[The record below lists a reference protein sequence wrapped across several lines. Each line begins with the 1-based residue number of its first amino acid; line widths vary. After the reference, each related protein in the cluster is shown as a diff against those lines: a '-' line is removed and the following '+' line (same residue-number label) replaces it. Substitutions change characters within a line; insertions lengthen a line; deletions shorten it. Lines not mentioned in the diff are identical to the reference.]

1 MCARAWAQAFHVVR
15 HEPVEKLGGIGS
27 GHRDGAAPGEVDEN
41 GTRPQERE
49 TGIGSGRKQH
59 SCDSR
64 MCRKMRRLN
73 ESTPKPRAPRRRRR
87 TGRAVANGP
96 AEAAATPASEVSFFE
111 TEAYAPSNTTIVE
124 TVASAPPPV
133 SMSQEDQKLAL
144 FIDID
149 NVIIG
154 LRESGHPKFDVKL
167 LISRL
172 LDKGKI
178 VIKKA
183 YADWSRYA
191 EYKRAFH
198 ESAFELIDIPQHKMT
213 GKNSADIRM
222 VVDAMDLASNKDHI
236 TTFVIGSGDSDFSPL
251 VSKLKENNKTVL
263 GFGVKG
269 STSELLIENCDEFIY
284 YEDLVREQVKVPA
297 FAGLTE
303 KQREV
308 FALLIDSMQALK
320 RENKEVLWGSMVK
333 QTMQRKNPSFS
344 ESYYGFRAFSELLES
359 AQKQKVIS
367 LKRDVKSGSYIITG
381 FGPGTVA

>member
-1 MCARAWAQAFHVVR
+1 
-15 HEPVEKLGGIGS
+15 
-27 GHRDGAAPGEVDEN
+27 
-41 GTRPQERE
+41 
-49 TGIGSGRKQH
+49 
-59 SCDSR
+59 
-64 MCRKMRRLN
+64 MRRLN
-73 ESTPKPRAPRRRRR
+73 EASQKTRPTRRRRR
-87 TGRAVANGP
+87 STKSGATAA
-96 AEAAATPASEVSFFE
+96 AEAAATPTADVTFFE
-111 TEAYAPSNTTIVE
+111 TEAFSPATTTIVE
-124 TVASAPPPV
+124 TVVPAAPPV

-167 LISRL
+167 LLSRL

-222 VVDAMDLASNKDHI
+222 VVDEMDLASNKEHI

-297 FAGLTE
+297 VAGLPE
-303 KQREV
+303 KSREV
-308 FALLIDSMQALK
+308 FSLLIESMQALQ
-320 RENKEVLWGSMVK
+320 RENKEILWGSMVK

-344 ESYYGFRAFSELLES
+344 ESYYGFRAFSDLLES
-359 AQKQKVIS
+359 AQKHRVIT
-367 LKRDVKSGSYIITG
+367 LRRDAKSGSYVITG
-381 FGPGTVA
+381 YGPGTAR

>member
-1 MCARAWAQAFHVVR
+1 
-15 HEPVEKLGGIGS
+15 
-27 GHRDGAAPGEVDEN
+27 
-41 GTRPQERE
+41 
-49 TGIGSGRKQH
+49 
-59 SCDSR
+59 
-64 MCRKMRRLN
+64 MRRLN
-73 ESTPKPRAPRRRRR
+73 ESSQKPRSPRRRRR
-87 TGRAVANGP
+87 SGKSAANVS
-96 AEAAATPASEVSFFE
+96 ADAAATPAAELSFFE
-111 TEAYAPSNTTIVE
+111 TEAYAPSTATIVE
-124 TVASAPPPV
+124 TVVPASPPA

-222 VVDAMDLASNKDHI
+222 VVDAMDLASNKEHI

-303 KQREV
+303 KHREV
-308 FALLIDSMQALK
+308 FHLLIDSMQALK

-333 QTMQRKNPSFS
+333 QTMQRKNPSFN
-344 ESYYGFRAFSELLES
+344 ESYYGFRTFSELLE
-359 AQKQKVIS
+359 AAEKQKLLQ
-367 LKRDVKSGSYIITG
+367 LKRDTKSGSYVIMG
-381 FGPGTVA
+381 FGAS

>member
-1 MCARAWAQAFHVVR
+1 
-15 HEPVEKLGGIGS
+15 
-27 GHRDGAAPGEVDEN
+27 
-41 GTRPQERE
+41 
-49 TGIGSGRKQH
+49 
-59 SCDSR
+59 
-64 MCRKMRRLN
+64 MCRNMRRLN
-73 ESTPKPRAPRRRRR
+73 ESSQKPRSPRRRRR
-87 TGRAVANGP
+87 SGKSAANAA
-96 AEAAATPASEVSFFE
+96 AEAVATPAAELSFFE
-111 TEAYAPSNTTIVE
+111 TEAYAPSTATIVE
-124 TVASAPPPV
+124 TVVPASPPV

-222 VVDAMDLASNKDHI
+222 VVDAMDLASNKEHI

-303 KQREV
+303 KHREV
-308 FALLIDSMQALK
+308 FHLLIDSMQALK

>member
-1 MCARAWAQAFHVVR
+1 M
-15 HEPVEKLGGIGS
+15 
-27 GHRDGAAPGEVDEN
+27 
-41 GTRPQERE
+41 
-49 TGIGSGRKQH
+49 
-59 SCDSR
+59 
-64 MCRKMRRLN
+64 N
-73 ESTPKPRAPRRRRR
+73 ESSQKPRSPRRRRR
-87 TGRAVANGP
+87 SGKSAANVS
-96 AEAAATPASEVSFFE
+96 ADAAATPAAELSFFE
-111 TEAYAPSNTTIVE
+111 TEAYAPSTATIVE
-124 TVASAPPPV
+124 TVVPASPPA

-222 VVDAMDLASNKDHI
+222 VVDAMDLASNKEHI

-303 KQREV
+303 KHREV
-308 FALLIDSMQALK
+308 FHLLIDSMQALK

-359 AQKQKVIS
+359 AQKHRVIT
-367 LKRDVKSGSYIITG
+367 LKRDAKSGSYIITG
-381 FGPGTVA
+381 FGPGTAG

>member
-1 MCARAWAQAFHVVR
+1 
-15 HEPVEKLGGIGS
+15 
-27 GHRDGAAPGEVDEN
+27 
-41 GTRPQERE
+41 
-49 TGIGSGRKQH
+49 
-59 SCDSR
+59 
-64 MCRKMRRLN
+64 MRRLN
-73 ESTPKPRAPRRRRR
+73 ETSQKPRPTRRRRR
-87 TGRAVANGP
+87 STKSGATAA
-96 AEAAATPASEVSFFE
+96 AEAAAIPAADVTFFE
-111 TEAYAPSNTTIVE
+111 TEAFSPATTTIVE
-124 TVASAPPPV
+124 TVVPAAPPV

-167 LISRL
+167 LLSRL

-222 VVDAMDLASNKDHI
+222 VVDAMDLASNKEHI

-251 VSKLKENNKTVL
+251 VSKLKENNTTVL

-297 FAGLTE
+297 VAGLPE
-303 KQREV
+303 KSREV
-308 FALLIDSMQALK
+308 FSLLIESMQALQ
-320 RENKEVLWGSMVK
+320 RENKEILWGSMVK

-359 AQKQKVIS
+359 AQKHKVIT
-367 LKRDVKSGSYIITG
+367 LRRDAKSGSYVVTG
-381 FGPGTVA
+381 YGPGTAR

>member
-1 MCARAWAQAFHVVR
+1 
-15 HEPVEKLGGIGS
+15 
-27 GHRDGAAPGEVDEN
+27 
-41 GTRPQERE
+41 
-49 TGIGSGRKQH
+49 
-59 SCDSR
+59 
-64 MCRKMRRLN
+64 MCRNMRRLN
-73 ESTPKPRAPRRRRR
+73 EASQKTRPTRRRRR
-87 TGRAVANGP
+87 STKSGATAA
-96 AEAAATPASEVSFFE
+96 AEAAATPAADVSFFE
-111 TEAYAPSNTTIVE
+111 TEAFSPATTTIVE
-124 TVASAPPPV
+124 TVVPAAPPV

-167 LISRL
+167 LLSRL

-178 VIKKA
+178 IIKKA

-222 VVDAMDLASNKDHI
+222 VVDAMDLASNKEHI

-297 FAGLTE
+297 VAGLPE
-303 KQREV
+303 KSREV
-308 FALLIDSMQALK
+308 FSLLIESMQALQ
-320 RENKEVLWGSMVK
+320 RENKEILWGSMVK

-359 AQKQKVIS
+359 AQTHKVIT
-367 LKRDVKSGSYIITG
+367 LRRDAKSGSYVITG
-381 FGPGTVA
+381 YGPGTAR

>member
-1 MCARAWAQAFHVVR
+1 
-15 HEPVEKLGGIGS
+15 
-27 GHRDGAAPGEVDEN
+27 
-41 GTRPQERE
+41 
-49 TGIGSGRKQH
+49 
-59 SCDSR
+59 
-64 MCRKMRRLN
+64 MCRNIGRLN
-73 ESTPKPRAPRRRRR
+73 ETIQKPRPTRRRRR
-87 TGRAVANGP
+87 STKSGATAA
-96 AEAAATPASEVSFFE
+96 AEAAATPAADVAFFE
-111 TEAYAPSNTTIVE
+111 TEAYSPATTTIVE
-124 TVASAPPPV
+124 TVVPAAPPV

-167 LISRL
+167 LLSRL

-222 VVDAMDLASNKDHI
+222 VVDAMDLASNKEHI

-297 FAGLTE
+297 VAGLPE
-303 KQREV
+303 KSREV
-308 FALLIDSMQALK
+308 FSLLIESMQALQ
-320 RENKEVLWGSMVK
+320 RENKEILWGSMVK

-359 AQKQKVIS
+359 AQKHRVIT
-367 LKRDVKSGSYIITG
+367 LRRDAKSGSYVITG
-381 FGPGTVA
+381 YGPGTAR

>member
-1 MCARAWAQAFHVVR
+1 
-15 HEPVEKLGGIGS
+15 
-27 GHRDGAAPGEVDEN
+27 
-41 GTRPQERE
+41 
-49 TGIGSGRKQH
+49 
-59 SCDSR
+59 
-64 MCRKMRRLN
+64 MRRLN
-73 ESTPKPRAPRRRRR
+73 ESSQKPRSPRRRRR
-87 TGRAVANGP
+87 SGKSAANVS
-96 AEAAATPASEVSFFE
+96 ADAAATPASELSFFE
-111 TEAYAPSNTTIVE
+111 TEAYAPSTATIVE
-124 TVASAPPPV
+124 TVVPASPPA

-222 VVDAMDLASNKDHI
+222 VVDAMDLASNKEHI

-303 KQREV
+303 KHREV
-308 FALLIDSMQALK
+308 FHLLIDSMQALK

-359 AQKQKVIS
+359 AQKHRVIT
-367 LKRDVKSGSYIITG
+367 LKRDAKSGSYIITG
-381 FGPGTVA
+381 FGPGTAG

>member
-1 MCARAWAQAFHVVR
+1 
-15 HEPVEKLGGIGS
+15 
-27 GHRDGAAPGEVDEN
+27 
-41 GTRPQERE
+41 
-49 TGIGSGRKQH
+49 
-59 SCDSR
+59 
-64 MCRKMRRLN
+64 MRRLSD
-73 ESTPKPRAPRRRRR
+73 STPKPRPSRRRRLS
-87 TGRAVANGP
+87 GKSAANGA
-96 AEAAATPASEVSFFE
+96 AEAPDTSAADVSFYE
-111 TEAYAPSNTTIVE
+111 TEAYAPFSTTIVE
-124 TVASAPPPV
+124 AVVPTSPPV

-167 LISRL
+167 LLSRL

-198 ESAFELIDIPQHKMT
+198 EAAFELIDIPQHKMT

-222 VVDAMDLASNKDHI
+222 VVDAMDLASNKEHI

-297 FAGLTE
+297 VAGLPE
-303 KQREV
+303 KSREV
-308 FALLIDSMQALK
+308 FSLLIESMQALQ
-320 RENKEVLWGSMVK
+320 RENKEILWGSMVK

-344 ESYYGFRAFSELLES
+344 ESYYGFRAFSDLLES
-359 AQKQKVIS
+359 AQKHKVIT
-367 LKRDVKSGSYIITG
+367 LKRDAKSGSYIVTG
-381 FGPGTVA
+381 YGPGTAR

>member
-1 MCARAWAQAFHVVR
+1 
-15 HEPVEKLGGIGS
+15 
-27 GHRDGAAPGEVDEN
+27 
-41 GTRPQERE
+41 
-49 TGIGSGRKQH
+49 
-59 SCDSR
+59 
-64 MCRKMRRLN
+64 
-73 ESTPKPRAPRRRRR
+73 
-87 TGRAVANGP
+87 
-96 AEAAATPASEVSFFE
+96 
-111 TEAYAPSNTTIVE
+111 
-124 TVASAPPPV
+124 
-133 SMSQEDQKLAL
+133 MSQEDQKLAL

-167 LISRL
+167 LLSRL

-213 GKNSADIRM
+213 GKNSADIRL
-222 VVDAMDLASNKDHI
+222 VVDAMDLASNKEHI

-297 FAGLTE
+297 FAGLSE
-303 KQREV
+303 K
-308 FALLIDSMQALK
+308 
-320 RENKEVLWGSMVK
+320 
-333 QTMQRKNPSFS
+333 
-344 ESYYGFRAFSELLES
+344 
-359 AQKQKVIS
+359 
-367 LKRDVKSGSYIITG
+367 
-381 FGPGTVA
+381 

>member
-1 MCARAWAQAFHVVR
+1 
-15 HEPVEKLGGIGS
+15 
-27 GHRDGAAPGEVDEN
+27 
-41 GTRPQERE
+41 
-49 TGIGSGRKQH
+49 
-59 SCDSR
+59 
-64 MCRKMRRLN
+64 MRRLS
-73 ESTPKPRAPRRRRR
+73 ESTSKPRAPRRRRR
-87 TGRAVANGP
+87 TGRAASSGA

-124 TVASAPPPV
+124 TVAAAAPPV

-222 VVDAMDLASNKDHI
+222 VVDAMDLASNKEHI

-297 FAGLTE
+297 FAGLSE
-303 KQREV
+303 KSREV

-320 RENKEVLWGSMVK
+320 RENREVLWGSMVK

-359 AQKQKVIS
+359 AQKHKVIT
-367 LKRDVKSGSYIITG
+367 LKRDAKSGSYIITG
-381 FGPGTVA
+381 FGPGTAA

>member
-1 MCARAWAQAFHVVR
+1 
-15 HEPVEKLGGIGS
+15 
-27 GHRDGAAPGEVDEN
+27 
-41 GTRPQERE
+41 
-49 TGIGSGRKQH
+49 
-59 SCDSR
+59 
-64 MCRKMRRLN
+64 MRRLN
-73 ESTPKPRAPRRRRR
+73 ETSQKPRPTRRRRR
-87 TGRAVANGP
+87 STKSGATAA
-96 AEAAATPASEVSFFE
+96 AEAAAIPAADVTFFE
-111 TEAYAPSNTTIVE
+111 TEAFSPATTTIVE
-124 TVASAPPPV
+124 TVVPAAPPV

-167 LISRL
+167 LLSRL

-222 VVDAMDLASNKDHI
+222 VVDAMDLASNKEHI

-297 FAGLTE
+297 VAGLPE
-303 KQREV
+303 KAREV
-308 FALLIDSMQALK
+308 FSLLIESMQSLQ
-320 RENKEVLWGSMVK
+320 RENKEILWGSMVK

-344 ESYYGFRAFSELLES
+344 ESYYGFRAFSDLLES
-359 AQKQKVIS
+359 AQKHKVIT
-367 LKRDVKSGSYIITG
+367 LRRDAKSGSYVITG
-381 FGPGTVA
+381 YGPGTVR

>member
-1 MCARAWAQAFHVVR
+1 
-15 HEPVEKLGGIGS
+15 
-27 GHRDGAAPGEVDEN
+27 
-41 GTRPQERE
+41 
-49 TGIGSGRKQH
+49 
-59 SCDSR
+59 
-64 MCRKMRRLN
+64 MRRLN
-73 ESTPKPRAPRRRRR
+73 ETSQKPRPTRRRRR
-87 TGRAVANGP
+87 STKSGATAA
-96 AEAAATPASEVSFFE
+96 AEAAAIPAADVTFFE
-111 TEAYAPSNTTIVE
+111 TEAFSPATTTIVE
-124 TVASAPPPV
+124 TVVPAAPPV

-167 LISRL
+167 LLSRL

-178 VIKKA
+178 IIKKA

-222 VVDAMDLASNKDHI
+222 VVDAMDLASNKEHI

-297 FAGLTE
+297 VAGLPE
-303 KQREV
+303 KSREV
-308 FALLIDSMQALK
+308 FSLLIESMQALQ
-320 RENKEVLWGSMVK
+320 RENKEILWGSMVK

-359 AQKQKVIS
+359 AQKHKVIT
-367 LKRDVKSGSYIITG
+367 LRRDAKSGSYVITG
-381 FGPGTVA
+381 YGPGTAR